1 MPSQKKI
8 STLVGIIIIIV
19 VAVVIFGGVFA
30 YQYFSTKF
38 QLTVPPQQTP
48 ASITTTTPVQTA
60 GWDTYTDSVAN
71 ITFRYPAKL
80 NSDYI
85 SLQQKP
91 IVIITPL
98 GGSSIVKVAPQGNA
112 TIYADSCYSANP
124 TNPAEKNY
132 SQITYG
138 NMHFCVSSTNEGA
151 AGTFY
156 NTYYYT
162 TLKNGDYYTL
172 EFVISEVDCGVYGG
186 AGDPKYQACTNDDNN
201 YNSIVTQ
208 QIQKSVST
216 LQSYKSPN
224 LGCTT
229 NSDCQNGASCMVEGP
244 IIANQP
250 VHKVCVPKGQAVP
263 L

>member
-8 STLVGIIIIIV
+8 STSVGIIIIIV

-30 YQYFSTKF
+30 YQYFSTKS
-38 QLTVPPQQTP
+38 QLTVPPQKTP
-48 ASITTTTPVQTA
+48 IPTTTTAPVQTA

-71 ITFRYPAKL
+71 ITFQYPAKL

-85 SLQQKP
+85 SLWQKP
-91 IVIITPL
+91 NVII
-98 GGSSIVKVAPQGNA
+98 IPQGNS
-112 TIYADSCYSANP
+112 IINADGCYLSSNP
-124 TNPAEKNY
+124 IAKNY
-132 SQITYG
+132 SQITSG
-138 NMHFCVSSTNEGA
+138 NIQFCVSSTNEGA

-186 AGDPKYQACTNDDNN
+186 AGNPKYQACINDDNN

-216 LQSYKSPN
+216 LQFYKSPN
-224 LGCTT
+224 PGCTT

>member
-38 QLTVPPQQTP
+38 QLTVPP
-48 ASITTTTPVQTA
+48 TA

-124 TNPAEKNY
+124 TNPAEKSY
-132 SQITYG
+132 SQFSAG
-138 NMHFCVSSTNEGA
+138 NMHFCVSSTNEVA

>member
-1 MPSQKKI
+1 MRNKI

-19 VAVVIFGGVFA
+19 VLVVIFGGVFA
-30 YQYFSTKF
+30 YQYFSTKS
-38 QLTVPPQQTP
+38 QLTVPSQQTP
-48 ASITTTTPVQTA
+48 ISTITTAPVQTA
-60 GWDTYTDSVAN
+60 GWETYTDSVAN
-71 ITFRYPAKL
+71 ITFQYPAKL
-80 NSDYI
+80 NSSYL

-91 IVIITPL
+91 SVIITPQNYSYSIINADGCYL
-98 GGSSIVKVAPQGNA
+98 SS
-112 TIYADSCYSANP
+112 NP
-124 TNPAEKNY
+124 TAKNY
-132 SQITYG
+132 SQLTLG

-186 AGDPKYQACTNDDNN
+186 AGDSKYQVCTSDVNN
-201 YNSIVTQ
+201 YDSIVTQ
-208 QIQKSVST
+208 LIQKSVLT
-216 LQSYKSPN
+216 LQAYKSPN
-224 LGCTT
+224 LGCAT
-229 NSDCQNGASCMVEGP
+229 NSDCQNGASCMTEGP
-244 IIANQP
+244 LIVNQP

>member
-1 MPSQKKI
+1 MKRI
-8 STLVGIIIIIV
+8 STLWGIVIIVV
-19 VAVVIFGGVFA
+19 VAVVLFGGVFA
-30 YQYFSTKF
+30 RQYFITKANVES
-38 QLTVPPQQTP
+38 QIKSDIVQP
-48 ASITTTTPVQTA
+48 INQTA
-60 GWDTYTDSVAN
+60 GWKTYTGNVAG
-71 ITFRYPAKL
+71 ITFQYPDKL

-124 TNPAEKNY
+124 TNPAEKSY
-132 SQITYG
+132 SQFSAG

>member
-71 ITFRYPAKL
+71 ITFQYPAKL
-80 NSDYI
+80 NSSYI
-85 SLQQKP
+85 SLWQKP
-91 IVIITPL
+91 SVIITP
-98 GGSSIVKVAPQGNA
+98 QGNS
-112 TIYADSCYSANP
+112 IINADGCYLSSNP
-124 TNPAEKNY
+124 TAKNY

>member
-1 MPSQKKI
+1 MEQYKYFSSPSKG
-8 STLVGIIIIIV
+8 STKTKMLVWIVICVIVIV
-19 VAVVIFGGVFA
+19 VVIAV
-30 YQYFSTKF
+30 YFLLSHGKSSQTK
-38 QLTVPPQQTP
+38 TP
-48 ASITTTTPVQTA
+48 IPTTTTAPVQTD

-71 ITFRYPAKL
+71 ITFQYPAKL
-80 NSDYI
+80 NSSYI

-91 IVIITPL
+91 SVIITP
-98 GGSSIVKVAPQGNA
+98 QGNS
-112 TIYADSCYSANP
+112 IINADGCYLSSNP
-124 TNPAEKNY
+124 TAKNY

-216 LQSYKSPN
+216 LQSYKSPLN
-224 LGCTT
+224 PECTT

-250 VHKVCVPKGQAVP
+250 IHKVCVPKGQAVP